1 MEHANRI
8 QQLLDA
14 KKKTFTDLNDEIWGY
29 AEPRF
34 AEFKSAAAHCRVME
48 AEGFRVKVGLAGEE
62 TAFVAEYGSG
72 KPVIAILGEYDALAG
87 LSQEADCT
95 EPKPVEVGGQGHG
108 CGHNTLGAAGAAAIT
123 ALKDYMTENN
133 LPGTIRFY
141 GCPAEE
147 NAGGKA
153 FLVRDGLFDDVDICL
168 AYHPST
174 LNMADQGGSLANFRV
189 FYTFKGTSAHAA
201 SAPHMGRSAL
211 DACELM
217 NVGCNYMREHMIPDA
232 RVHYA
237 YTNVGGTAP
246 NVVQAD
252 AQLLYAMRAP
262 TVTQVK
268 ELYNRLEKIA
278 KGAAMMTETEVTIRQ
293 VAAYSN
299 TIANDVINER
309 FETYLDNFLPLDYT
323 EEEMDYLRKFYALVP
338 EASKKS
344 VEKTAIQTFGK
355 TEKAKEIAALP
366 IRNYL
371 YREPVG
377 TTGGKGSNDVGDVS
391 WVCPTSIVRTA
402 CYAAGTTGH
411 HWTLAAQGKSSV
423 CHKGMFLAAAV
434 MACTAVDFL
443 TSPELVIK
451 ARENW
456 LERLGGETYPNPLP
470 ADCKPEI
477 W

>member
-1 MEHANRI
+1 MEHAQKI

-14 KKKTFTDLNDEIWGY
+14 KKKIFTDLNDEVWEY

-34 AEFKSAAAHCRVME
+34 AEYKSAAAHCRVME
-48 AEGFRVKVGLAGEE
+48 AEGFRVKQGLAGEE
-62 TAFVAEYGSG
+62 TAFIAEYGSG

-87 LSQEADCT
+87 LSQQADIT
-95 EPKPVEVGGQGHG
+95 EEKPVIEGGQGHG

-123 ALKDYMTENN
+123 VLKDYMEANG
-133 LPGTIRFY
+133 LSGTIRFY

-168 AYHPST
+168 AYHPA
-174 LNMADQGGSLANFRV
+174 NMNLADQGGSLANFRV
-189 FYTFKGTSAHAA
+189 FYTFKGTSSHAA

-217 NVGCNYMREHMIPDA
+217 NVGCNYMREHMIPQA

-246 NVVQAD
+246 NVVQCD

-268 ELYNRLEKIA
+268 ELYDRLEKIA

-293 VAAYSN
+293 VAAYAN

-309 FETYLDNFLPLDYT
+309 YETYLEHFLPLDYT
-323 EEEMDYLRKFYALVP
+323 EEEMEYLRKFYALVP
-338 EASKKS
+338 D
-344 VEKTAIQTFGK
+344 TAKRSLANTAQKLFGR
-355 TEKAKEIAALP
+355 TEKAKEVAESP
-366 IRNYL
+366 IWNFL

-411 HWTLAAQGKSSV
+411 HWTKTAQGKSSV
-423 CHKGMFLAAAV
+423 CHKGMLLAAAV

-443 TSPELVIK
+443 TNPQLVAQAK
-451 ARENW
+451 ENW
-456 LERLGGETYPNPLP
+456 LDRLGGETYPNPLP

>member
-1 MEHANRI
+1 MEHSARI
-8 QQLLDA
+8 RQLLEA
-14 KKKTFTDLNDEIWGY
+14 KKKLFTDLNDEVWGY

-34 AEFKSAAAHCRVME
+34 AEYKSAAAHCRLME
-48 AEGFRVKVGLAGEE
+48 SQGFRVKLGLAGEE
-62 TAFVAEYGSG
+62 TAFVAEYGEG
-72 KPVIAILGEYDALAG
+72 KPVIAILGEYDALSG
-87 LSQEADCT
+87 LSQEADVA

-108 CGHNTLGAAGAAAIT
+108 CGHNTLGAAGAAAAT
-123 ALKDYMTENN
+123 VLKDYMEEKK

-153 FLVRDGLFDDVDICL
+153 FLVRDGFFDDVDIAL
-168 AYHPST
+168 AYHPSNQN
-174 LNMADQGGSLANFRV
+174 LADQGGSLANFRV

-201 SAPHMGRSAL
+201 GAPHMGRSAL

-217 NVGCNYMREHMIPDA
+217 NVGCNYMREHMISEA

-262 TVTQVK
+262 TVIQVK
-268 ELYNRLEKIA
+268 ELYDRLEKIA

-309 FETYLDNFLPLDYT
+309 FEAYLDEFLPLDYT
-323 EEEMDYLRKFYALVP
+323 EEEMDYLRKFQAVIP
-338 EASKKS
+338 E
-344 VEKTAIQTFGK
+344 
-355 TEKAKEIAALP
+355 TEKKAVAAQAKQLFGRSEMAKEVARMP
-366 IRNYL
+366 IWNFHAKGL
-371 YREPVG
+371 VS
-377 TTGGKGSNDVGDVS
+377 GKGSNDVGDVS

-411 HWTLAAQGKSSV
+411 HWLRTAQGKSSV
-423 CHKGMFLAAAV
+423 CHKGMLLAAAV

-443 TSPELVIK
+443 KSPELVAQ

-456 LERLGGETYPNPLP
+456 LDRLGGETYPNPLP

>member
-1 MEHANRI
+1 MEHSTRI
-8 QQLLDA
+8 QELLNA
-14 KKKTFTDLNDEIWGY
+14 KKKIFTDLNDEVWGY

-34 AEFKSAAAHCRVME
+34 AEYKSAAAHCRVME
-48 AEGFRVKVGLAGEE
+48 AQGFRVKQGLAGEE
-62 TAFVAEYGSG
+62 TAFIAEYGSG

-87 LSQEADCT
+87 LSQQADST
-95 EPKPVEVGGQGHG
+95 EEIPVEKDGQGHG

-123 ALKDYMTENN
+123 ALKDYMEENN

-153 FLVRDGLFDDVDICL
+153 FLVREGLFNDVDICL

-174 LNMADQGGSLANFRV
+174 LNTADQGGSLANFRV

-201 SAPHMGRSAL
+201 AAPHMGRSAL

-217 NVGCNYMREHMIPDA
+217 NVGCNYMREHMIPQA

-246 NVVQAD
+246 NVVQCD

-268 ELYNRLEKIA
+268 ELYDRLEKIA

-299 TIANDVINER
+299 TIANDVINECY
-309 FETYLDNFLPLDYT
+309 EAYLDKFLPLDYT
-323 EEEMDYLRKFYALVP
+323 EEEMEYLRKFYALVP
-338 EASKKS
+338 EAAKKS
-344 VEKTAIQTFGK
+344 VARTAEQTFGK
-355 TEKAKEIAALP
+355 TEKAKEAAASP

-371 YREPVG
+371 YRESPT

-402 CYAAGTTGH
+402 CYAAGTTSH
-411 HWTLAAQGKSSV
+411 HWTLTAQGKSSV
-423 CHKGMFLAAAV
+423 CHKGMLLAAAV
-434 MACTAVDFL
+434 MASTAVDFL
-443 TSPELVIK
+443 TQPELVAK
-451 ARENW
+451 AKENW
-456 LERLGGETYPNPLP
+456 LERLDGETYPNPLP

>member
-1 MEHANRI
+1 MEHSARI
-8 QQLLDA
+8 LQLLGA
-14 KKKTFTDLNDEIWGY
+14 KKKIFTDLNDEIWEY

-34 AEFKSAAAHCRVME
+34 AEHKSAAAHCRVME
-48 AEGFRVKVGLAGEE
+48 AEGFRVKQGLAGED
-62 TAFVAEYGSG
+62 TAFIAEYGSG
-72 KPVIAILGEYDALAG
+72 TPVIAILGEYDALAG
-87 LSQEADCT
+87 LSQQADLT
-95 EPKPVEVGGQGHG
+95 EEKPVIEGGQGHG

-123 ALKDYMTENN
+123 ALKDYMEENH

-153 FLVRDGLFDDVDICL
+153 FLVRDGLFNDVDICL
-168 AYHPST
+168 AYHPA
-174 LNMADQGGSLANFRV
+174 NMNSADQGGSLANFRV
-189 FYTFKGTSAHAA
+189 FYTFKGTSPHAA

-217 NVGCNYMREHMIPDA
+217 NVGCNYMREHMIPEA

-246 NVVQAD
+246 NVVQCD

-268 ELYNRLEKIA
+268 ELYDRLEKIA

-299 TIANDVINER
+299 TIANDVINEQ
-309 FETYLDNFLPLDYT
+309 FETYLDEFLPLDYT
-323 EEEMDYLRKFYALVP
+323 EEEMAYLRKFQAVIPENEKKALVSQ
-338 EASKKS
+338 A
-344 VEKTAIQTFGK
+344 QQLFGR
-355 TEKAKEIAALP
+355 TQKAKDVAAMP
-366 IRNYL
+366 IWNFHAKNL
-371 YREPVG
+371 K
-377 TTGGKGSNDVGDVS
+377 GGKASNDVGDVS

-411 HWTLAAQGKSSV
+411 HWLKTAQGKSSV
-423 CHKGMFLAAAV
+423 CHKGMLLAAAV

-443 TSPELVIK
+443 TDPQLVAQAK
-451 ARENW
+451 ENW
-456 LERLGGETYPNPLP
+456 LERLGGDTYPNPLP

>member
-1 MEHANRI
+1 MAHVQRI
-8 QQLLDA
+8 RQLLEE
-14 KKKTFTDLNDEIWGY
+14 KKKLFTDLNDEVWAY

-34 AEFKSAAAHCRVME
+34 EEFKSAAAHCRLLE
-48 AEGFRVKVGLAGEE
+48 SQGFRIKLGLAGEE

-72 KPVIAILGEYDALAG
+72 KPVIAILGEYDALSG
-87 LSQEADCT
+87 LSQQADAT
-95 EPKPVEVGGQGHG
+95 EPIPVVKDGFGHG

-123 ALKDYMTENN
+123 VLKDYMEEAH
-133 LPGTIRFY
+133 LSGTIRFY

-153 FLVRDGLFDDVDICL
+153 FLVRDGCFDDVDITL
-168 AYHPST
+168 AYHPSNQ
-174 LNMADQGGSLANFRV
+174 NMADEGGSLANFRV
-189 FYTFKGTSAHAA
+189 FYTFKGKSSHAA
-201 SAPHMGRSAL
+201 ASPHMGRSAL

-217 NVGCNYMREHMIPDA
+217 NIGCNYMREHMISEA

-268 ELYNRLEKIA
+268 ELYDRLEMIA
-278 KGAAMMTETEVTIRQ
+278 KGAAMMTETQVTIRQ

-299 TIANDVINER
+299 TIANDVINDR
-309 FETYLDNFLPLDYT
+309 YGVYLDRFLPLDYT
-323 EEEMDYLRKFYALVP
+323 EDEMEYLRGYQAVLTDA
-338 EASKKS
+338 EKKS
-344 VEKTAIQTFGK
+344 VASQAQQLFGR
-355 TEKAKEIAALP
+355 TEKAKEVAQMP
-366 IRNYL
+366 IWNFHSKGL
-371 YREPVG
+371 K
-377 TTGGKGSNDVGDVS
+377 GGKGSNDVGDVS
-391 WVCPTSIVRTA
+391 WVCPTSILRTA
-402 CYAAGTTGH
+402 CYTAGTTAH
-411 HWTLAAQGKSSV
+411 HWLRTAQGKSSV
-423 CHKGMFLAAAV
+423 CHKGLLLAGAI

-443 TSPELVIK
+443 TDPDLVAK

-456 LERLGGETYPNPLP
+456 LDRLGGETYPNPLP
-470 ADCKPEI
+470 ADCKPEV

>member
-1 MEHANRI
+1 MDQTTRI
-8 QQLLDA
+8 QELLND
-14 KKKTFTDLNDEIWGY
+14 KKKLFTDLNDEIWGY

-48 AEGFRVKVGLAGEE
+48 AEGFRVKLGLAGEE
-62 TAFVAEYGSG
+62 TAFIAEYGSG

-87 LSQEADCT
+87 LSQQADCT
-95 EPKPVEVGGQGHG
+95 EPNPVVEGGQGHG

-123 ALKDYMTENN
+123 VLKDYMQENN

-153 FLVRDGLFDDVDICL
+153 FLVRDGLFDDVDIAL
-168 AYHPST
+168 AYHPSNAN
-174 LNMADQGGSLANFRV
+174 LADQGGSLANFRV

-201 SAPHMGRSAL
+201 ASPHMGRSAL

-217 NVGCNYMREHMIPDA
+217 NVGCNYMREHMISEA

-246 NVVQAD
+246 NVVQSD

-268 ELYNRLEKIA
+268 ELYDRLAKIA
-278 KGAAMMTETEVTIRQ
+278 QGAALMTETEVSIRQ

-309 FETYLDNFLPLDYT
+309 FEAYLDKLLPLDYT
-323 EEEMDYLRKFYALVP
+323 EEEMAYLEKFHAIISDSERKNLAAQAEHL
-338 EASKKS
+338 
-344 VEKTAIQTFGK
+344 FGR
-355 TEKAKEIAALP
+355 TEKAREVAKMP
-366 IRNYL
+366 IWNFHA
-371 YREPVG
+371 
-377 TTGGKGSNDVGDVS
+377 KGFPMGNASNDVGDVS
-391 WVCPTSIVRTA
+391 WVCPTSIIRTA

-411 HWTLAAQGKSSV
+411 HWTRTAQGKSSV
-423 CHKGMFLAAAV
+423 CHKGMLLAAAV
-434 MACTAVDFL
+434 MANTAVDFL
-443 TSPELVIK
+443 TNPALVAK